1 MEIASTAISVIGLA
15 SLFSTCIETLDILSS
30 AARYGINREI
40 LQTRIEV
47 ERLRLRVWGESVGL
61 AEINPDSEE
70 SEITENDLAIL
81 DESIRSNTLRPAV
94 AGLLTCFAHYFEDI
108 EELQKRYGL
117 APRQNPALGKTP
129 TRGTLLS
136 KFQKTFLRFQERTSE
151 AQKKTSP
158 LKKAVWA
165 VTDERKFRALL
176 AEIKAIND
184 SLVSLLPAIGEK
196 VRVRM
201 RSEIMKNKD
210 VGQLQ
215 NIVNAAD
222 DITGLIAETASLR
235 LDILSTSDRRQTRYQ
250 ALELPRA
257 KTLAPKATPATAPTP
272 SPAPEPKS
280 VVESLITAS
289 LDATPSSISAPP
301 GSLDD
306 SYDDSGALI
315 IHVAYY
321 KQECFRCFSWVVGSG
336 ESPERRSQVQSVSHP
351 IFEEFQF
358 FPEAVLSI
366 ADDLLEADVAGDKKY
381 AGWSPGSTSLT
392 GFAREISLWQ
402 IAHSIR
408 KKDELKWSRTKT
420 KPLLSQFV
428 DQRWREIVK
437 DGLGEDFTDKKGY
450 ERLRELIG
458 PAEHT
463 WLDPDENIKLRH
475 QITDLLGAMSSSM
488 LPNLEEVG
496 SMSLVAYREKLDPD
510 SQYCFV
516 DFMRQLLL
524 AREANLRIQRA
535 ERRWYGGITNRVI
548 YDMVAADLF
557 ASHMELKDGPEQ
569 GYTPSP
575 GVVKQQLDGVIKFAD
590 EMQWPYADEIRQAA

>member
-1 MEIASTAISVIGLA
+1 MPYDLAWRYFHFYENANCTKEISPISAVPMEIASTAISVIGLA
-15 SLFSTCIETLDILSS
+15 SLFSTCIETLDTLSS

-47 ERLRLRVWGESVGL
+47 ERLRLIVWGESVGL
-61 AEINPDSEE
+61 AEINPE
-70 SEITENDLAIL
+70 SKENEITENDLAIL

-117 APRQNPALGKTP
+117 APRHEGRSKSPAPGKTP
-129 TRGTLLS
+129 TKGTLLS
-136 KFQKTFLRFQERTSE
+136 KFQKTYLRFQERTSE

-222 DITGLIAETASLR
+222 DITDLIAETTSLR
-235 LDILSTSDRRQTRYQ
+235 LEILSTSDQRQTRYQ
-250 ALELPRA
+250 PPELLRA
-257 KTLAPKATPATAPTP
+257 KTLMPKATPATAPTP
-272 SPAPEPKS
+272 PPALEPKS

-315 IHVAYY
+315 IHIAYY

-336 ESPERRSQVQSVSHP
+336 ESPEIRSQVQPVFHP
-351 IFEEFQF
+351 IFGMTL
-358 FPEAVLSI
+358 PAVWI
-366 ADDLLEADVAGDKKY
+366 
-381 AGWSPGSTSLT
+381 
-392 GFAREISLWQ
+392 
-402 IAHSIR
+402 
-408 KKDELKWSRTKT
+408 
-420 KPLLSQFV
+420 
-428 DQRWREIVK
+428 
-437 DGLGEDFTDKKGY
+437 
-450 ERLRELIG
+450 
-458 PAEHT
+458 
-463 WLDPDENIKLRH
+463 
-475 QITDLLGAMSSSM
+475 
-488 LPNLEEVG
+488 
-496 SMSLVAYREKLDPD
+496 
-510 SQYCFV
+510 
-516 DFMRQLLL
+516 
-524 AREANLRIQRA
+524 
-535 ERRWYGGITNRVI
+535 
-548 YDMVAADLF
+548 
-557 ASHMELKDGPEQ
+557 
-569 GYTPSP
+569 
-575 GVVKQQLDGVIKFAD
+575 
-590 EMQWPYADEIRQAA
+590 